1 MNNSSL
7 WRGILI
13 ALLVLAAATAIG
25 VGAYNAG
32 MAQGIA
38 ESGRA
43 LAAPPPAGVPYAYYG
58 WHRPW
63 GHGLFPIVQLFFIF
77 FVFLAVRA
85 VWWRGPWH
93 RGGYGYGPGCG
104 YGYGY
109 PPPADRQP
117 DEAHPRS

>member
-1 MNNSSL
+1 MNNGSL

-13 ALLVLAAATAIG
+13 ALLVLGVAAAIG

-32 MAQGIA
+32 MAHGIA

-43 LAAPPPAGVPYAYYG
+43 VAAAPPAAGVPYAYYG

-63 GHGLFPIVQLFFIF
+63 GFFPFFPF
-77 FVFLAVRA
+77 FSILLVFLILRGL
-85 VWWRGPWH
+85 WWRGPWGY
-93 RGGYGYGPGCG
+93 RGGCG
-104 YGYGY
+104 YGYYG
-109 PPPADRQP
+109 PRPDQRH